1 MEYQMK
7 SIFRIFFILS
17 ATMIITSF
25 SDRWT
30 QNTYSLVVDVSGLR
44 NSKGILQVA
53 LYNKEGSIPDE
64 HYRNYF
70 RLVRKEINEGS
81 AKLIFTD
88 LPKGKYAVNVLHDEN
103 NNGKIDKGL
112 ILPEEG
118 IGFSNYQSIGLR
130 NKPSFEK
137 ASFDLFADKSII
149 VKIIYM

>member
-1 MEYQMK
+1 MK
-7 SIFRIFFILS
+7 SIFRILFILS
-17 ATMIITSF
+17 ATMVITSF
-25 SDRWT
+25 SDRWI

-70 RLVRKEINEGS
+70 RLIREEINEDS

-88 LPKGKYAVNVLHDEN
+88 LPEGKYAVNVLHDEN

-118 IGFSNYQSIGLR
+118 IGFSNYESIGLR

-137 ASFDLFADKSII
+137 ASFDLSADKSII

>member
-1 MEYQMK
+1 MK

-30 QNTYSLVVDVSGLR
+30 QNTYSLVVDVSELR

-53 LYNKEGSIPDE
+53 LYNKDGSIPDE

-70 RLVRKEINEGS
+70 RLVRKEIYEGS

-88 LPKGKYAVNVLHDEN
+88 LPEGKYAINVLHDEN

-137 ASFDLFADKSII
+137 ASFYLSADKSIT

>member
-1 MEYQMK
+1 MK
-7 SIFRIFFILS
+7 SIFRILFILS
-17 ATMIITSF
+17 ATMVITSF
-25 SDRWT
+25 SDRWI

-70 RLVRKEINEGS
+70 RLIREEINEDS

-88 LPKGKYAVNVLHDEN
+88 LPEGKYAVNVLHDEN

-118 IGFSNYQSIGLR
+118 IGFSNYESIGLR

-137 ASFDLFADKSII
+137 ASFDLSADKSIT

>member
-1 MEYQMK
+1 MK

-30 QNTYSLVVDVSGLR
+30 QNTYSLVVDVSELR

-53 LYNKEGSIPDE
+53 LYNKDGSIPDE

-70 RLVRKEINEGS
+70 RLVRKEIYEGS

-88 LPKGKYAVNVLHDEN
+88 LPEGKYAINVLHDEN

-118 IGFSNYQSIGLR
+118 IGFSNYESIGLR

-137 ASFDLFADKSII
+137 ASFDLSADKSII

>member
-1 MEYQMK
+1 MK
-7 SIFRIFFILS
+7 SIFRILFILS
-17 ATMIITSF
+17 ATMVITSF
-25 SDRWT
+25 SDRWI
-30 QNTYSLVVDVSGLR
+30 QHTYSLVVDVSGLR

-70 RLVRKEINEGS
+70 RLVRKEINDGS

-88 LPKGKYAVNVLHDEN
+88 LPEGKYAVSVLHDEN

-118 IGFSNYQSIGLR
+118 IGFSNYESIGLR
-130 NKPSFEK
+130 SKPSFGK
-137 ASFDLFADKSII
+137 ASFDLSADKSII

>member
-1 MEYQMK
+1 MK

-30 QNTYSLVVDVSGLR
+30 QNTYSLVVDVSELR

-53 LYNKEGSIPDE
+53 LYNKDGSIPDE

-70 RLVRKEINEGS
+70 RLVRKEIYEGS

-88 LPKGKYAVNVLHDEN
+88 LPEGKYAVNVLHDEN

>member
-1 MEYQMK
+1 MK

-30 QNTYSLVVDVSGLR
+30 QNTYSLVVDVSELR

-53 LYNKEGSIPDE
+53 LYNKDGSIPDE

-70 RLVRKEINEGS
+70 RLVRKEIYEGS

-88 LPKGKYAVNVLHDEN
+88 LPEGKYAINVLHDEN

>member
-1 MEYQMK
+1 MK

-17 ATMIITSF
+17 AAMIITSF

-88 LPKGKYAVNVLHDEN
+88 LPEGKYAVNVLHDEN

>member
-1 MEYQMK
+1 MK

-30 QNTYSLVVDVSGLR
+30 QNTYSLVVDVSELR

-70 RLVRKEINEGS
+70 RLVRKEIYEGS

-88 LPKGKYAVNVLHDEN
+88 LPEGKYAINVLHDEN

>member
-1 MEYQMK
+1 MK
-7 SIFRIFFILS
+7 SIFRILFILS
-17 ATMIITSF
+17 ATMVITSF
-25 SDRWT
+25 SDRWI

-53 LYNKEGSIPDE
+53 LYNKEGSVPDE

-70 RLVRKEINEGS
+70 RLIREEINEDS

-88 LPKGKYAVNVLHDEN
+88 LPEGKYAVNVLHDEN

-118 IGFSNYQSIGLR
+118 IGFSNYESIGLR

-137 ASFDLFADKSII
+137 ASFDLSADKSIT

>member
-1 MEYQMK
+1 MK
-7 SIFRIFFILS
+7 SILRIFFILS

-30 QNTYSLVVDVSGLR
+30 QNTYSLVVDISGLR

-81 AKLIFTD
+81 ARLIFTD
-88 LPKGKYAVNVLHDEN
+88 LPEGKYAVNVLHDEN

>member
-1 MEYQMK
+1 MK
-7 SIFRIFFILS
+7 TIFRILFILS
-17 ATMIITSF
+17 ATIVITSF

-70 RLVRKEINEGS
+70 RLVRKEINDGS
-81 AKLIFTD
+81 VKLIFTD
-88 LPKGKYAVNVLHDEN
+88 LPEGKYAVNVLHDEN
-103 NNGKIDKGL
+103 SNGKIDKGL

-118 IGFSNYQSIGLR
+118 IGFSNYESIGLR

-137 ASFDLFADKSII
+137 ASFDLSADKSII

>member
-1 MEYQMK
+1 MK
-7 SIFRIFFILS
+7 FLFRILFILS
-17 ATMIITSF
+17 ATMVITSF
-25 SDRWT
+25 SDRRT

-64 HYRNYF
+64 HYRNHF
-70 RLVRKEINEGS
+70 RLVREKINEGS

-88 LPKGKYAVNVLHDEN
+88 LPEGKYAVNVLHDEN
-103 NNGKIDKGL
+103 NNGKIDKGF

-118 IGFSNYQSIGLR
+118 IGFSNYESIGLR

-137 ASFDLFADKSII
+137 ASFYLSADKSII

>member
-1 MEYQMK
+1 MK

-88 LPKGKYAVNVLHDEN
+88 LPEGKYAVNVLHEEN